1 MSKLLLVGA
10 GDIAQHFL
18 NLPPK
23 GFKKIY
29 VLLRQRLGESQ
40 KELEARKDF
49 WRKKN
54 ATPIVA
60 DLDDFKS
67 LNKIKGLADAVV
79 HLAPPN
85 PEFKTDTRTTH
96 LLCALAQNPPKTFIY
111 ISTTGVYGNCPKR
124 WINENTPPAPISARA
139 KQRLNAEK
147 QCRAFAK
154 KFAHQNMRLCI
165 LRVPGIYSA
174 TRLPLKRIQEKTPAL
189 TKTDDIYTNH
199 IHACDLSRA
208 ILGALFFGKA
218 QRVYNIT
225 DDSDLKLGD
234 YLDLLAD
241 YHNLPRP
248 PRLPFKEIKK
258 HVSTMQYSFL
268 CESRRIEFK
277 RWQKELKVKMC
288 YPTVQD
294 FLKEQFPR

>member
-1 MSKLLLVGA
+1 MSKLLLIGA

-29 VLLRQRLGESQ
+29 VLLRQRAGESL
-40 KELEARKDF
+40 KELAERKNF
-49 WRKKN
+49 WREKG
-54 ATPIVA
+54 AAPIVA

-67 LNKIKGLADAVV
+67 LSKIKGLADAIV

-85 PEFKTDTRTTH
+85 PAFETDIRTAH
-96 LLCALAQNPPKTFIY
+96 LLRILAQNPPKTLIY
-111 ISTTGVYGNCPKR
+111 LSTTGVYGNCPKR
-124 WINENTPPAPISARA
+124 WINENTAPAPISARA
-139 KQRLNAEK
+139 KRRLNAEK
-147 QCRAFAK
+147 QCRAFVK
-154 KFAHQNMRLCI
+154 KRRVRLCI

-189 TKTDDIYTNH
+189 IKTDDIYTNH
-199 IHACDLSRA
+199 IHATDLSRA

-218 QRVYNIT
+218 QRIYNIT
-225 DDSDLKLGD
+225 DDSDLKMGD
-234 YLDLLAD
+234 YLDLVAD

-258 HVSTMQYSFL
+258 HVTAMQFSFL

-277 RWQKELKVKMC
+277 RWQKELKVKMQ

-294 FLKEQFPR
+294 FLKELFPR